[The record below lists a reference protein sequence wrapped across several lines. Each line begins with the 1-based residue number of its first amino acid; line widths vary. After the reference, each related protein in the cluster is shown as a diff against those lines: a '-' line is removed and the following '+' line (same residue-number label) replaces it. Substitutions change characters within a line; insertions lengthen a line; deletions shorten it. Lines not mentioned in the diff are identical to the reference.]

1 MKNLNACLASLNL
14 GLPDDVRRL
23 KEAGYYTEAIACI
36 DTYLAEDWT
45 KTQNQPVQPAGPLPE
60 NPTPCGV
67 DAMRDALLAQREILR
82 RLPLDYTVSEAQALE
97 LLQSLVR
104 DFTPEEFRAWTAPVP
119 WTGGSWKGR
128 SGTSA
133 PLPRPCWPPIRSWQP
148 VRSTRPSSTPAGNG
162 MSRSTSRWC
171 APAQSARTSRWKPA
185 SA

>member
-36 DTYLAEDWT
+36 DTWRRTGQRPRTSRCSLPALCR
-45 KTQNQPVQPAGPLPE
+45 KTPRPAGW
-60 NPTPCGV
+60 TPCGMHCWPSGRSCAV
-67 DAMRDALLAQREILR
+67 CRWTIRCPKHR
-82 RLPLDYTVSEAQALE
+82 RWNCCRTLCGTLPRRNSGH
-97 LLQSLVR
+97 
-104 DFTPEEFRAWTAPVP
+104 WTRPVP

-133 PLPRPCWPPIRSWQP
+133 PLPRPCWPLIRSWQP
-148 VRSTRPSSTPAGNG
+148 VRSTRPSSTPAGSG

>member
-60 NPTPCGV
+60 NPTPRGRSCAVCRWTIRCPKHRRWNCCRTLCG
-67 DAMRDALLAQREILR
+67 ALPRKN
-82 RLPLDYTVSEAQALE
+82 SGH
-97 LLQSLVR
+97 
-104 DFTPEEFRAWTAPVP
+104 WTAPGP

-148 VRSTRPSSTPAGNG
+148 
-162 MSRSTSRWC
+162 
-171 APAQSARTSRWKPA
+171 APAAPQLGAV
-185 SA
+185 